1 MLELIL
7 DVETKK
13 TFEEVGGYFPEKLGV
28 SFVGACLRQ
37 TGNKQGELLSFFE
50 DAIGSLTSKGATK
63 TLQG

>member
-37 TGNKQGELLSFFE
+37 TGNKQGELLSFF
-50 DAIGSLTSKGATK
+50 
-63 TLQG
+63 